1 MEERNTYEKPQLID
15 YGSLQDLTAGC
26 LGATGGDSFIP
37 SGHLGEFTFGKSI
50 NNSLIQCT
58 SK

>member
-1 MEERNTYEKPQLID
+1 MDERHTYEKPQLVD
-15 YGSLQDLTAGC
+15 YGSGSDRGLPGRHR
-26 LGATGGDSFIP
+26 GDALMS

-58 SK
+58 SR

>member
-1 MEERNTYEKPQLID
+1 MDERHTYEKPQLVD
-15 YGSLQDLTAGC
+15 YGSGSDRGLPGRHR
-26 LGATGGDSFIP
+26 GDALMP

-58 SK
+58 SR